1 MINAYL
7 KQIGAN
13 MLSALLKGLSKAAKL
28 KAVKP
33 KAAKSKRQYIKKT
46 VTPSGQNNP
55 GIDKYGDPI
64 RDEYGNPI
72 KVKPK
77 KRSKAWFKKMKQ
89 RHKEI
94 EKQQEEIQDQKNFEM
109 LYSAEER
116 KNIKLVNGKVV
127 KKNKGGPVRG
137 VGKSLKGFGNA
148 KYSKN
153 LY

>member
-1 MINAYL
+1 
-7 KQIGAN
+7 
-13 MLSALLKGLSKAAKL
+13 MLSTLIKGLSKTAKL
-28 KAVKP
+28 KGVKP
-33 KAAKSKRQYIKKT
+33 KEVKPKRQYIKRT
-46 VTPSGQNNP
+46 VTPTGQNNP
-55 GIDKYGDPI
+55 GIDRYGDPI
-64 RDEYGNPI
+64 RDEYGKPI

-89 RHKEI
+89 RDKEFK
-94 EKQQEEIQDQKNFEM
+94 KQQEEIQDQKNFEM

-127 KKNKGGPVRG
+127 KKNKGGLVRG